1 MKRIFVGT
9 LLALPLIIGSL
20 PSQASAAEIIVRPGV
35 QRHNVVSRYV
45 VHKKLIRGHWER
57 TRSGRRWV
65 PAHYVR
71 V

>member
-35 QRHNVVSRYV
+35 QRHNVVSRYG
-45 VHKKLIRGHWER
+45 HTKLIHGHWER
-57 TRSGRRWV
+57 TRYGRRWV
-65 PAHYVR
+65 RAHYVR

>member
-20 PSQASAAEIIVRPGV
+20 PSQASAAEIVVRPGV
-35 QRHNVVSRYV
+35 QRHNVISRY
-45 VHKKLIRGHWER
+45 VHKKLIPGHWER
-57 TRSGRRWV
+57 TRYGRRWV

>member
-1 MKRIFVGT
+1 MKRILIGT

-35 QRHNVVSRYV
+35 QRHNVFARHV
-45 VHKKLIRGHWER
+45 VHKKLIPGHWER
-57 TRSGRRWV
+57 TRHGRRWV